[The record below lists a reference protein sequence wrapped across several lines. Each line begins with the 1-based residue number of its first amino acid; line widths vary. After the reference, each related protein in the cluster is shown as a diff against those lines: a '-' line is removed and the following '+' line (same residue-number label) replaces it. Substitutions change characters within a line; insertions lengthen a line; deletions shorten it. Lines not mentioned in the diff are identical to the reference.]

1 MSMDLI
7 TVESVGVFFD
17 TPKGGRMSVLTDVSA
32 SFQPERISVVL
43 GASGSGKSTLMHV
56 MGGFLRPVTGKVW
69 ISGESLWEMAEYQRA
84 QLIRSH
90 IGFVFQDFHLI
101 PSVSVRDNLAL
112 PLVFLETRERLSLS
126 GQADVEAR
134 ILGMLARM
142 GMGHKAD
149 ALPSQLSGGEK
160 QRVAIARALIAGPK
174 IVICDEPTGNL
185 DDGNTDIFKELISS
199 IAYSEGV
206 TVVIVTHDHRLVSI
220 ADTVMTIVDGRLTTG
235 G

>member
-1 MSMDLI
+1 
-7 TVESVGVFFD
+7 
-17 TPKGGRMSVLTDVSA
+17 
-32 SFQPERISVVL
+32 
-43 GASGSGKSTLMHV
+43 
-56 MGGFLRPVTGKVW
+56 
-69 ISGESLWEMAEYQRA
+69 
-84 QLIRSH
+84 
-90 IGFVFQDFHLI
+90 
-101 PSVSVRDNLAL
+101 VRDNLAL
-112 PLVFLETRERLSLS
+112 PLVFLETRTRLSLS

-134 ILGMLARM
+134 ILGMLTRV

-220 ADTVMTIVDGRLTTG
+220 ADTIMTIVDGRLTTG